1 MSRRVRIALGAGA
14 LVVLGAGGVA
24 AVGFGGADPTPAS
37 AADPPPATAKVAATT
52 LTRTERVTG
61 TLGHGTATPV
71 PVGAQGTVTWLPEP
85 GAVIGRGQAVYEVD
99 GRPVPLLFGATP
111 AYRSLSS
118 GVTGRDVRQLEENL
132 QVLGYGGFTVD
143 ESYTSGTAAAV
154 RAWQKALG
162 VPETGAVQPTD
173 IVVTGGDVRVA
184 ELKVQPGGRATG
196 PVLTYTGTTRV
207 VVVPLEVGKQHL
219 VAEGVAATVALPD
232 GKSVEGKVESVG
244 TVATTTSPAQQGATA
259 TTTVD
264 VVVSVADQAALGR
277 LDSAPVD
284 VLLVSER
291 KENVLAVPVG
301 ALVSLGEG
309 KYGVQ
314 VVEGGATRY
323 APVETGLFAA
333 GQVEVTGEGIAEG
346 VEVGV
351 PR

>member
-1 MSRRVRIALGAGA
+1 MSRRSRIALGAGA

-24 AVGFGGADPTPAS
+24 AVGFGGADPTPAN
-37 AADPPPATAKVAATT
+37 AANLPPATAEVAATT

-61 TLGHGTATPV
+61 TLGHGAATPV
-71 PVGAQGTVTWLPEP
+71 PVGAPGTITWLPAP

-99 GRPVPLLFGATP
+99 DRPVPLLFGATP

-118 GVTGRDVRQLEENL
+118 GVTGQDVRQLEENL

-143 ESYTSGTAAAV
+143 DSYTSATATAV

-173 IVVTGGDVRVA
+173 VVVTGGDVRVA
-184 ELKVQPGGRATG
+184 ELKAQPGSRATG

-207 VVVPLEVGKQHL
+207 VVVPLDVGKQHL

-244 TVATTTSPAQQGATA
+244 TAATTSPTQQGATA
-259 TTTVD
+259 TTTVE

-277 LDSAPVD
+277 LASAPVD
-284 VLLVSER
+284 VMLVSER

-309 KYGVQ
+309 EYGVQ
-314 VVEGGATRY
+314 VVEGDATRY
-323 APVETGLFAA
+323 VPVETGLFAA
-333 GQVEVTGEGIAEG
+333 GQVEVAGEGIAEG

>member
-1 MSRRVRIALGAGA
+1 MRGRARVAWGAGV

-24 AVGFGGADPTPAS
+24 AVGLGGADPAPAS
-37 AADPPPATAKVAATT
+37 AANLPPATAEVVTTT
-52 LTRTERVTG
+52 LTRTERVAG
-61 TLGHGTATPV
+61 ALSHGAATAV

-99 GRPVPLLFGATP
+99 DRPVPLLFGATP
-111 AYRSLSS
+111 AYRSLSA
-118 GVTGRDVRQLEENL
+118 GVTGRDVLQLEENL
-132 QVLGYGGFTVD
+132 LAFGYGGFTAD
-143 ESYTSGTAAAV
+143 ESYTAGTATAV
-154 RAWQKALG
+154 RAWQQALG
-162 VPETGAVQPTD
+162 VPETGVVQPTD
-173 IVVTGGDVRVA
+173 VVVAGGEVRVA
-184 ELKVQPGGRATG
+184 ELKAQPGGRATG

-219 VAEGVAATVALPD
+219 VAEGVSATVALPD
-232 GKSVEGKVESVG
+232 GKSVEGRVESVG
-244 TVATTTSPAQQGATA
+244 TVATTGPAQPGASPI
-259 TTTVD
+259 TTVE

-291 KENVLAVPVG
+291 KEGVLAVPVG

-309 KYGVQ
+309 EYGVQ

-323 APVETGLFAA
+323 VPVETGLFAA
-333 GQVEVTGEGIAEG
+333 GRVEVVGEGIAEG

>member
-1 MSRRVRIALGAGA
+1 MSRRSGVVLGVGA

-24 AVGFGGADPTPAS
+24 AVGFGGADPAPAS
-37 AADPPPATAKVAATT
+37 AANLPPATAKVVATT
-52 LTRTERVTG
+52 LTRTERVDG
-61 TLGHGTATPV
+61 TLSHGQATPV

-99 GRPVPLLFGATP
+99 DRPVPLLFGTTP
-111 AYRSLSS
+111 AYRPLSPGS
-118 GVTGRDVRQLEENL
+118 TGHDVRQLEENL
-132 QVLGYGGFTVD
+132 QALGYSGFTVD
-143 ESYTSGTAAAV
+143 DSYTSATATAV
-154 RAWQKALG
+154 RAWQEALA
-162 VPETGAVQPTD
+162 VPETGTVEPAD
-173 IVVTGGDVRVA
+173 VVVAAGELRVA
-184 ELKVQPGGRATG
+184 ELKAQPGSRATG

-207 VVVPLEVGKQHL
+207 VVVPLEVGEQHL
-219 VAEGVAATVALPD
+219 VAEGVAATVTLPD
-232 GKSVEGKVESVG
+232 GRSVEGRVESVG
-244 TVATTTSPAQQGATA
+244 TVATTGPAQQGATPTA
-259 TTTVD
+259 TVD

-309 KYGVQ
+309 EYGVQ
-314 VVEGGATRY
+314 VVEGDATRQVR
-323 APVETGLFAA
+323 VETGLFAA
-333 GQVEVTGEGIAEG
+333 GRVEVSGDGIAEG

>member
-1 MSRRVRIALGAGA
+1 MSARTRIAVGAGA

-24 AVGFGGADPTPAS
+24 AVGIGGADPAPAS
-37 AADPPPATAKVAATT
+37 AANLPPATAEVVATT

-61 TLGHGTATPV
+61 TLGYGAATPL
-71 PVGAQGTVTWLPEP
+71 PVGAQGTITWLPEP
-85 GAVIGRGQAVYEVD
+85 GAVIGRGLPVYEVD
-99 GRPVPLLFGATP
+99 GRPVPLLFGTTP
-111 AYRSLSS
+111 AYRPLSS

-143 ESYTSGTAAAV
+143 DTYTAGTATAV
-154 RAWQKALG
+154 RAWQQASG
-162 VPETGAVQPTD
+162 VSGTGAVQPTD
-173 IVVTGGDVRVA
+173 VVVAGGDVRVA
-184 ELKVQPGGRATG
+184 ELKAQPGSRSTG
-196 PVLTYTGTTRV
+196 PVLTYTGTTRA

-219 VAEGVAATVALPD
+219 VAEGVAATVTLPD

-244 TVATTTSPAQQGATA
+244 TVATAGPAQAGATS

-264 VVVSVADQAALGR
+264 VVVSVVDQAALGR

-291 KENVLAVPVG
+291 KEDVLAVPVG
-301 ALVSLGEG
+301 ALVSLGG
-309 KYGVQ
+309 GAYGVQ
-314 VVEGGATRY
+314 VVEGGAVRSV
-323 APVETGLFAA
+323 PVETGLFAS
-333 GQVEVTGEGIAEG
+333 GRVEVVGEGIAEG